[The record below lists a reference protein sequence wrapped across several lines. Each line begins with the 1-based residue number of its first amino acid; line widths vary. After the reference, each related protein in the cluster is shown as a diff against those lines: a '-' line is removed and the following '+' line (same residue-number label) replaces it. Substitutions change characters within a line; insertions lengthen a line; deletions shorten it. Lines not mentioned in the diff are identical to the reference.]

1 MQNLEI
7 NASVIRLEAF
17 RQYKKEIQHGICIYV
32 GYVIKALS
40 FQAKEILMPR
50 CYGLAPLI
58 I

>member
-40 FQAKEILMPR
+40 FQAKEILM
-50 CYGLAPLI
+50 L
-58 I
+58 